1 MQAVNGVQSD
11 SQAVS
16 GVRVM
21 VSGQVCQSDGQ
32 AVSVISE
39 WWSVVK
45 CVRVMVKQSVV
56 SHSDG
61 QAVNGVSFVL
71 YGMRGILVL
80 CGVHFVLMVCTYA

>member
-16 GVRVM
+16 GV
-21 VSGQVCQSDGQ
+21 
-32 AVSVISE
+32 SE

-56 SHSDG
+56 SQSDS
-61 QAVNGVSFVL
+61 QAVIGVSE
-71 YGMRGILVL
+71 
-80 CGVHFVLMVCTYA
+80 